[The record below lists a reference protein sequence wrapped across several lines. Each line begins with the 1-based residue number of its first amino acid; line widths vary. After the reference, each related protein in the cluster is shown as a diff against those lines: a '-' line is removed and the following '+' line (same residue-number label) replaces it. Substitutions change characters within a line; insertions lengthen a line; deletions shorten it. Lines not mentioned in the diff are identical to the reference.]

1 MIMLLQALIKV
12 LKRPAYAT
20 LALCVSGTVFV
31 FFVWLPNLRL
41 LWSFFQS
48 EATIT
53 EKLHL
58 ALNLLSSISTNFSL
72 LSASYTITI
81 AILFGIYV
89 ALLVYFLRKR
99 IAEASQ
105 GNLVAGGGIVGII
118 SGIFGVGCAI
128 CGSFILTTI
137 LGFTGAS
144 AVLAFLPLKGG
155 EFGILGVTLLLI
167 AIYFTAR
174 RIQSPAICIT

>member
-1 MIMLLQALIKV
+1 MIVLSQALTKV

-20 LALCVSGTVFV
+20 LALSVSGTVFA

-48 EATIT
+48 GATII
-53 EKLHL
+53 EKLYL
-58 ALNLLSSISTNFSL
+58 ALVLLGSIRTNFSL
-72 LSASYTITI
+72 LSASYTIAI
-81 AILFGIYV
+81 AILFGVYV

-99 IAEASQ
+99 VAEASQ
-105 GNLVAGGGIVGII
+105 GNLVAGGGIAGII
-118 SGIFGVGCAI
+118 SGIFGVGCAV

-144 AVLAFLPLKGG
+144 AVLTFLPLRGG
-155 EFGILGVTLLLI
+155 EFGIIGVILL
-167 AIYFTAR
+167 AVSIYITAR
-174 RIQSPAICIT
+174 QIENPLVCKI

>member
-1 MIMLLQALIKV
+1 MLLQALIKV
-12 LKRPAYAT
+12 LKRPAYTT
-20 LALCVSGTVFV
+20 LALCISAAVFV

-48 EATIT
+48 GATII

-58 ALNLLSSISTNFSL
+58 ALSLLGSISTNFSL
-72 LSASYTITI
+72 FSASYTITI
-81 AILFGIYV
+81 AILFGVYV

-99 IAEASQ
+99 VVEASQ
-105 GNLVAGGGIVGII
+105 RNLVAGGGMVGII
-118 SGIFGVGCAI
+118 SGIFGVGCAV

-155 EFGILGVTLLLI
+155 EFGILGVILL
-167 AIYFTAR
+167 AASIYMTAKQ
-174 RIQSPAICIT
+174 IENPTVCKI